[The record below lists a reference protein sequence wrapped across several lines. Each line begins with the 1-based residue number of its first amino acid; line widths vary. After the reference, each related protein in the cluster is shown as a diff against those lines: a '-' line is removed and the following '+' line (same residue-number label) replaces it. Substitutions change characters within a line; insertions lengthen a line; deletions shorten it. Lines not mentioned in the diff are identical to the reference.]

1 MTEKELQNIRFIK
14 LEIERAERLLK
25 HSASGEYA
33 KVLSENKAELQA
45 RKAEIERIINEV
57 QDAEIRLILK
67 MKFVDQRSWNYISR
81 MLHYDRSTVYKKYK
95 RFIQAVS

>member
-1 MTEKELQNIRFIK
+1 M
-14 LEIERAERLLK
+14 K